1 MQDEFVKEG
10 LSVKITPCAN
20 PMNPRVDMDCNSA
33 VFVMAHRRYK
43 IGDPVQEYST
53 SDYHSWEAMKAAIE
67 ENEKPLVIKP
77 VFMLDHSGLSLS
89 TKPFSCSWDSGQ
101 VGWVFVP
108 ASSGLS
114 QEQAEFALEAEFD
127 AYNAYV
133 EGGMHDVSI
142 EDMLSGEPVMQEFS
156 MTREQAESSVD
167 SFFSQRSKAV

>member
-20 PMNPRVDMDCNSA
+20 PMNPRMDMDCNIA
-33 VFVMAHRRYK
+33 VFAMAHRRYK
-43 IGDPVQEYST
+43 LGDPMQEYST
-53 SDYHSWEAMKAAIE
+53 SDYHSWESMKAAIE

-89 TKPFSCSWDSGQ
+89 TKPFSCSCDSGQ

-114 QEQAEFALEAEFD
+114 QEQAESALEAELD
-127 AYNAYV
+127 TYRAYV
-133 EGGMHDVSI
+133 EGDMHDVCI
-142 EDMLSGEPVMQEFS
+142 EDMLSGEPIMQEFS
-156 MTREQAESSVD
+156 MTREQAENSVE